1 MATPPAP
8 TTPPAPNSST
18 SETAAA
24 VDAAAQALLAL
35 FDTAREQA
43 HTILS
48 NSQLRA
54 LQVVERDEGLNL
66 GALADAMGLLLSSAS
81 RLADR
86 LIAAG
91 MLDRTT
97 SNIDRR
103 EVSLR
108 LTVDGRA
115 LLSDLREDR
124 RRRLDHVLAGMAP
137 ASRIALLRGLREFA
151 RVASKNARLDLSA

>member
-1 MATPPAP
+1 MATIPGPH
-8 TTPPAPNSST
+8 SST
-18 SETAAA
+18 SENAAS

-35 FDTAREQA
+35 FDTARVQA

-81 RLADR
+81 RLTDR

-91 MLDRTT
+91 MIDRTT

-108 LTVDGRA
+108 LTADGRA

-124 RRRLDHVLAGMAP
+124 HRRLGQILARMAP
-137 ASRIALLRGLREFA
+137 ASRIALVRGLREFA
-151 RVASKNARLDLSA
+151 RVAGKSELLDLSA